1 MHRDRSIHIEIAWVR
16 QNTVIGTACLACD
29 FHAETPSGF
38 FRQFVREN
46 KTILSFLKLSL
57 SVILIDI
64 LSNCFIKSINF
75 GGSDSFW

>member
-1 MHRDRSIHIEIAWVR
+1 VF
-16 QNTVIGTACLACD
+16 D

-38 FRQFVREN
+38 FWQFVREN

-64 LSNCFIKSINF
+64 LSNCFIKGINF